1 MRLCTLHTVTD
12 ACCRHKNITI
22 YQLHCKYLCSTFLI
36 RSLILYIFLMLKTRS
51 TAHFCFIFI
60 NGLGKK
66 KKKSNKCGNLQ
77 EISTGLHL
85 FASWDLQIYRLSTEK
100 IKIRCYSVSF
110 GIIHASR
117 KEKEKLCVYTTANFS
132 IAYEKLKFITIT
144 KKKHV
149 ANTAP
154 KKSCYT

>member
-1 MRLCTLHTVTD
+1 MFYIFDQVSYIVYILNVKNKE
-12 ACCRHKNITI
+12 CC
-22 YQLHCKYLCSTFLI
+22 
-36 RSLILYIFLMLKTRS
+36 SLLLYIYK
-51 TAHFCFIFI
+51 C
-60 NGLGKK
+60 
-66 KKKSNKCGNLQ
+66 NKCGNLQ
-77 EISTGLHL
+77 EISMGLHL

>member
-1 MRLCTLHTVTD
+1 
-12 ACCRHKNITI
+12 
-22 YQLHCKYLCSTFLI
+22 
-36 RSLILYIFLMLKTRS
+36 MLKTRS
-51 TAHFCFIFI
+51 AAHFCFIFI

-66 KKKSNKCGNLQ
+66 KKKKSNKCGNLQ
-77 EISTGLHL
+77 EISMGLHL
-85 FASWDLQIYRLSTEK
+85 FAFWDLQIYRLSTEK

-154 KKSCYT
+154 KKSCYTWLCIIMESL